1 MSVCEETD
9 LVIVVGCTPAFGKL
23 GTCQLIIFN
32 AETFAH
38 VRTISLADCYEIPRC
53 AIAIGRNFA
62 ICHGY
67 KLKRGTVKLISFLYG
82 TGTDRVPA
90 VAMID

>member
-1 MSVCEETD
+1 M
-9 LVIVVGCTPAFGKL
+9 GCTPVLGQL
-23 GTCQLIIFN
+23 GTCQLVIFN

-38 VRTISLADCYEIPRC
+38 VRTIPLADCYEIPRC

-67 KLKRGTVKLISFLYG
+67 KLKRGTVKLISFLCVVYIQSRQPAPIP
-82 TGTDRVPA
+82 TDRVPA